1 MLLACEE
8 LRNNVVLGLHRACLV
23 PQRVVVLRLPV
34 NLNDFLELHL
44 LQQLLLLLLLF
55 SNLNSFLNLK
65 PLLDLLSLRI
75 QKLRLLCD
83 RVINNLASKVCA
95 FAKVTCFNFGS
106 SGLFR
111 CFLSFNDFEALFKE
125 IFFNNFGFGLF
136 GFLELNLF
144 F

>member
-75 QKLRLLCD
+75 QKL
-83 RVINNLASKVCA
+83 
-95 FAKVTCFNFGS
+95 
-106 SGLFR
+106 
-111 CFLSFNDFEALFKE
+111 
-125 IFFNNFGFGLF
+125 
-136 GFLELNLF
+136 
-144 F
+144 